1 MKRSKEVV
9 LVHGLWHQPAHFG
22 RLADVL
28 RRQGIT
34 VHVPPLHRG
43 SLAADTAAVQEV
55 VDVCVEPPVVLGH
68 SYGGSVITGLERV
81 GHLVYVAA
89 FVPAS
94 GESGALLG
102 GAGAL
107 VNHAV
112 QQNDDGTTSIKPE
125 MAGDVLYA
133 DCTAAESA
141 WATALLV
148 RQRPGHGRGVPER
161 IAWNSTES
169 TYIVCLEDK
178 ALDPALQQRM
188 GGRCSTTLRI
198 TSSHSPFISRP
209 VELAETIT
217 GISVPRF
224 VQQSSQ

>member
-1 MKRSKEVV
+1 MKQRTALV
-9 LVHGLWHQPAHFG
+9 LVHGLWHQPAHFD
-22 RLADVL
+22 RFADVL
-28 RRQGIT
+28 RSQGIT
-34 VHVPPLHRG
+34 VHVPRLHRG

-55 VDVCVEPPVVLGH
+55 VDACVAPPVVLGH

-89 FVPAS
+89 FVPAA

-112 QQNDDGTTSIKPE
+112 QQNNDGTTSIQPE
-125 MAGDVLYA
+125 MAGHVLYA
-133 DCTAAESA
+133 DCNAAESA

-148 RQRPGHGRGVPER
+148 PQRPGHGRGVPER
-161 IAWNSTES
+161 TAWRSTES
-169 TYIVCLEDK
+169 TYILCEEDK

-188 GGRCSTTLRI
+188 AGRCTT
-198 TSSHSPFISRP
+198 
-209 VELAETIT
+209 TIKIHIEPLTVHQLPGRT
-217 GISVPRF
+217 G
-224 VQQSSQ
+224 